1 MLQLYYESG
10 STQTTSTA
18 LWTDQYVTSNRTKV
32 AVALTSSY
40 SGYTSSYSAS
50 ISSNTTYPSGGGWII
65 FQSPKNSVPSS
76 SGQYLADVYLVSDGD
91 NSLIWNLA
99 NVKWSEANFTWLD
112 STLFGNKISDNER
125 AMVSGSDYDNI
136 YKYEFEDNAIFN
148 VYDN

>member
-18 LWTDQYVTSNRTKV
+18 LWTDQYITSNETKV

-65 FQSPKNSVPSS
+65 FQSPKNLVPSS
-76 SGQYLADVYLVSDGD
+76 SGQYLADVYLVGDGN
-91 NSLIWNLA
+91 NSLIWDLA

-112 STLFGNKISDNER
+112 FTLFGNKISDNER
-125 AMVSGSDYDNI
+125 AFVSGSDYDNI